1 MTKVLVYSM
10 NYYIKYEQK
19 VIFMYEEIAW
29 NNFCKTGNLES
40 FLEYKKIKEL
50 NSRSIEMIKDE
61 GIIIDE
67 LNKSKR
73 DSN

>member
-1 MTKVLVYSM
+1 
-10 NYYIKYEQK
+10 
-19 VIFMYEEIAW
+19 MYEEIAW
-29 NNFCKTGNLES
+29 NNFCKTGSLES
-40 FLEYKKIKEL
+40 FLEYKKINEL
-50 NSRSIEMIKDE
+50 NNRNMEFIENE

>member
-1 MTKVLVYSM
+1 
-10 NYYIKYEQK
+10 
-19 VIFMYEEIAW
+19 MYEEIAW

-40 FLEYKKIKEL
+40 FLEYKKINEL
-50 NSRSIEMIKDE
+50 NNRNMEFIENE

>member
-1 MTKVLVYSM
+1 
-10 NYYIKYEQK
+10 
-19 VIFMYEEIAW
+19 MYEEIAW
-29 NNFCKTGNLES
+29 NNFCKTGSLES
-40 FLEYKKIKEL
+40 FLEYKKISDLKSK
-50 NSRSIEMIKDE
+50 NE